1 MTLHSS
7 LLQQLDAVARAG
19 SIRGAADRLHVAAS
33 SINRRLIQLEELLG
47 VALFARTAQGMRL
60 TPAGEI
66 VIAHVRQTLR
76 EEARMSRRLQEV
88 MGLRGARVRVSAVQG
103 LTDGLLPRLVLSFH
117 DRHPA
122 VSVIVRAR
130 IAGDV
135 ETDLANGDADIGLA
149 YALPDT
155 AGLPD
160 SRPFRTRLGA
170 VVAPRHPLA
179 TRSDLRLSDLDGW
192 PLAIPDETLSIHPL
206 IVDAFDR
213 AGMRAHPRYQTNSV
227 GMLKYLTATGAT
239 VTFLSRIDVDED
251 LRIGRLVWIPIL
263 GQELRSHELRLA
275 HRRGA
280 AADPAVALFEEH
292 LRADLETIVHAGLP
306 GLPGPSTGA

>member
-1 MTLHSS
+1 MNLHSS

-19 SIRGAADRLHVAAS
+19 SIRGAAERLHVAAS
-33 SINRRLIQLEELLG
+33 SINRRLIQLEESLG
-47 VALFARTAQGMRL
+47 VALFARTSQGMRL
-60 TPAGEI
+60 TAAGEI

-76 EEARMSRRLQEV
+76 EEARMARRLQEV

-103 LTDGLLPRLVLSFH
+103 LTDGLLPRLILTFH
-117 DRHPA
+117 DLHP
-122 VSVIVRAR
+122 VVQVTVRAR

-179 TRSDLRLSDLDGW
+179 ARSDLRLSDLDGW
-192 PLAIPDETLSIHPL
+192 PLAIADETLSIHPL
-206 IVDAFDR
+206 ITDAFDR
-213 AGMRAHPRYQTNSV
+213 AGLRLTPRYQTNSV
-227 GMLKYLTATGAT
+227 GMLKYLTTTGAT

-251 LRIGRLVWIPIL
+251 LRTGRLLWIPIL
-263 GQELRSHELRLA
+263 GQELRSHDLRLA
-275 HRRGA
+275 RRRGS
-280 AADPAVALFEEH
+280 AADPAVALLEEH
-292 LRADLETIVHAGLP
+292 LREGIVQIVRAGTTETRAVV
-306 GLPGPSTGA
+306 